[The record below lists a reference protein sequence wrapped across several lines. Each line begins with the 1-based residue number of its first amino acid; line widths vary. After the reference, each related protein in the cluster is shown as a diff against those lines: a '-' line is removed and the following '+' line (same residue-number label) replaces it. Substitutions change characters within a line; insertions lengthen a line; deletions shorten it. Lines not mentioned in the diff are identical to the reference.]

1 MFSFKKEDVWI
12 GYSLKALSKVIR
24 VLLDNN
30 IEYTNNKV
38 STLRNDE
45 NTNLRRYDETQ
56 YTITVSKRNAKE
68 AKYLINNVL
77 SKDV

>member
-1 MFSFKKEDVWI
+1 MFSFNKEDVWI
-12 GYSLKALSKVIR
+12 GYSLKDLSKVIR

-38 STLRNDE
+38 ITLRNDK

>member
-12 GYSLKALSKVIR
+12 GYSLKDLSKVIR

-38 STLRNDE
+38 SNLRNDE

>member
-12 GYSLKALSKVIR
+12 GYSLKDLSKVIR

-45 NTNLRRYDETQ
+45 STNLRRYDETQ

>member
-1 MFSFKKEDVWI
+1 MFSLKKEDVWI
-12 GYSLKALSKVIR
+12 GYSLKDLSKVIR

-56 YTITVSKRNAKE
+56 YTITVNKRDAKE

-77 SKDV
+77 SKDI